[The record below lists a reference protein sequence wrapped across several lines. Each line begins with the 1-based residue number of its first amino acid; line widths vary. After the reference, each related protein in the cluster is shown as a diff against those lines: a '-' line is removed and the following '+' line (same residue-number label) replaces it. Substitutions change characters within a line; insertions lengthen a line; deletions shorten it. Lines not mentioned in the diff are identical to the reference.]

1 MKRSTTRTRLINLRV
16 RAGEKKLAEVL
27 AGKREVSVSALV
39 RALIR
44 EEAEREG
51 VRAA

>member
-1 MKRSTTRTRLINLRV
+1 MSRSLPSMDDLYARIS
-16 RAGEKKLAEVL
+16 AAEKKLAEVL
-27 AGKREVSVSALV
+27 AVKREVSVSALV

-44 EEAEREG
+44 EEAERAG